1 MINPNHQAPIH
12 RRSVASNPKLKVV
25 TNSSDNLQYTMH
37 VIHYEIIFIIL
48 KATCIDSGAVVV
60 VLNLNVFYSEK
71 YWKGLDSR
79 TNIYIIVIVW

>member
-37 VIHYEIIFIIL
+37 VIQSL
-48 KATCIDSGAVVV
+48 K
-60 VLNLNVFYSEK
+60 
-71 YWKGLDSR
+71 WKKQTSN
-79 TNIYIIVIVW
+79 NIKN